1 MVKTLPIQQDISGC
15 LQAAAGPVGMDA
27 GALAPLLRQCEVA
40 RLRFARELTAGGLAP
55 LALARRRDDLA
66 GLQTIAADWRRR
78 FRRVV
83 LFGTGGSALGA
94 RAMAALAAG
103 PNGGGT
109 ELCVPDNLDPDLMAL
124 VLAPD
129 RLAQTGFLVVSK
141 SGGTG
146 ETLAQVLTAVS
157 AVTDNLGKA
166 ALADHFLVITEPG
179 QGALRQLS
187 AQIGAP
193 VLDHDPDVGGRF
205 SVLSLVGL
213 LPAMMLGLDGKAVR
227 EGARLVLEHAL
238 ATPDSPPAMAA
249 AIHVGLQRHGLGQSV
264 LMAYG
269 EAFKPFVRWYRQLWA
284 ESLGKNGQGTTPID
298 ALGPVDQHSQLQL
311 YLDGPVD
318 KQFTLLMLQQTGRG
332 PQVDADLANGLGQG
346 YLAGRRIGD
355 LIDAMQ
361 TATADTLVKHG
372 RPVRRLTTAKLD
384 ETSLGALFMHF
395 MLETL
400 FTADLMEVDPFG
412 QPAVEESKVL
422 ARCYLQETAP

>member
-109 ELCVPDNLDPDLMAL
+109 ELCVPDNLDPDLMAS
-124 VLAPD
+124 VLATD

-213 LPAMMLGLDGKAVR
+213 LPAMMLGLDG
-227 EGARLVLEHAL
+227 
-238 ATPDSPPAMAA
+238 
-249 AIHVGLQRHGLGQSV
+249 
-264 LMAYG
+264 
-269 EAFKPFVRWYRQLWA
+269 
-284 ESLGKNGQGTTPID
+284 
-298 ALGPVDQHSQLQL
+298 
-311 YLDGPVD
+311 
-318 KQFTLLMLQQTGRG
+318 
-332 PQVDADLANGLGQG
+332 
-346 YLAGRRIGD
+346 
-355 LIDAMQ
+355 
-361 TATADTLVKHG
+361 
-372 RPVRRLTTAKLD
+372 
-384 ETSLGALFMHF
+384 
-395 MLETL
+395 
-400 FTADLMEVDPFG
+400 
-412 QPAVEESKVL
+412 
-422 ARCYLQETAP
+422 

>member
-1 MVKTLPIQQDISGC
+1 
-15 LQAAAGPVGMDA
+15 
-27 GALAPLLRQCEVA
+27 
-40 RLRFARELTAGGLAP
+40 
-55 LALARRRDDLA
+55 
-66 GLQTIAADWRRR
+66 
-78 FRRVV
+78 
-83 LFGTGGSALGA
+83 
-94 RAMAALAAG
+94 
-103 PNGGGT
+103 
-109 ELCVPDNLDPDLMAL
+109 
-124 VLAPD
+124 
-129 RLAQTGFLVVSK
+129 
-141 SGGTG
+141 
-146 ETLAQVLTAVS
+146 
-157 AVTDNLGKA
+157 
-166 ALADHFLVITEPG
+166 
-179 QGALRQLS
+179 
-187 AQIGAP
+187 
-193 VLDHDPDVGGRF
+193 
-205 SVLSLVGL
+205 
-213 LPAMMLGLDGKAVR
+213 
-227 EGARLVLEHAL
+227 VLEHAL

-249 AIHVGLQRHGLGQSV
+249 AIHVGLQHHGLSQSV

-361 TATADTLVKHG
+361 TSTADTLVKHG